1 MSANDDLGC
10 VSGKLEM
17 PVKGGELC
25 VVCETAMGELKS
37 ILDDPN
43 NEKTIEQIL
52 DEVCNLVPASDKGL
66 VSAVLLTLSREG
78 EYSEKEMERCLE
90 VVVIIAPA
98 GLM

>member
-10 VSGKLEM
+10 VSVKLEM

-25 VVCETAMGELKS
+25 LVCETVMGELKS

-43 NEKTIEQIL
+43 NEKTIEQVL

-66 VSAVLLTLSREG
+66 VSALLLTFVKGRGILRK
-78 EYSEKEMERCLE
+78 EKRKG
-90 VVVIIAPA
+90 VWKWW
-98 GLM
+98 